1 MRRALV
7 VLPLFLLLSAC
18 GSSHVSTAPAISSH
32 AAIWF
37 HPKPTVPSDPLNGS
51 SDFLSLFQTTPTW
64 PIALAHTQVIG
75 LYAGWVAN
83 IDDATLQ
90 QLVTFLNAHNLTI
103 ELESPSLQ
111 ALSTCGSGVEGYV
124 PYGLSI
130 QAFTASY
137 LGRLTALGAHVAY
150 VKIDEP
156 FYFGAIVNDPRSC
169 NFTLPQIATE
179 VTQFTQMVHVAYPN
193 AQVGDIE
200 PIIDGAY
207 PGGVVSAIN
216 QWHQAYQ
223 TVAQTPFPFFFADID
238 WSNPAWP
245 SLVKSLEDQSHQ
257 SNIAFGILYIGDMTD
272 TSDQQWTSKAAARFQ
287 LYQGTNGGQP
297 DFVLFQSWEPYPH
310 LCLPETDPT
319 TFTGLLDTYINATTP

>member
-7 VLPLFLLLSAC
+7 VLPLFVLLSAC

-137 LGRLTALGAHVAY
+137 LGRLTKPSPKRPSPSSSPTSIG
-150 VKIDEP
+150 
-156 FYFGAIVNDPRSC
+156 
-169 NFTLPQIATE
+169 
-179 VTQFTQMVHVAYPN
+179 VTQ
-193 AQVGDIE
+193 
-200 PIIDGAY
+200 
-207 PGGVVSAIN
+207 PGPPS
-216 QWHQAYQ
+216 
-223 TVAQTPFPFFFADID
+223 
-238 WSNPAWP
+238 SNPSKTSP
-245 SLVKSLEDQSHQ
+245 TSPTSPLES
-257 SNIAFGILYIGDMTD
+257 S
-272 TSDQQWTSKAAARFQ
+272 TS
-287 LYQGTNGGQP
+287 
-297 DFVLFQSWEPYPH
+297 
-310 LCLPETDPT
+310 
-319 TFTGLLDTYINATTP
+319 AT